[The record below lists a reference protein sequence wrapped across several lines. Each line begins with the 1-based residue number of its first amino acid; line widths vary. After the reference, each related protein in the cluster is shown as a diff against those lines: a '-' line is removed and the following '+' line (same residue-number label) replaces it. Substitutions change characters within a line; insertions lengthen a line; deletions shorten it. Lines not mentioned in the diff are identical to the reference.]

1 MKKVFSFLKNHP
13 LFVLGCLVSVIALFL
28 DSESGLTLAM
38 ATVTTVDP
46 GSPTA
51 SQGQAGLNTQLPG
64 EATTVSNV
72 KEASDIIEPDIDEE
86 ITKIA
91 SDESIIDTIKRRV
104 RRQVR
109 VTGYEVKHYLIDEK
123 PATITVKTKVEGG
136 NKNAIIAFEEAG
148 AAEQIDAYY
157 TAVAL
162 GVKGY
167 KEDGVTQSD
176 ADLSLMCIGKDA
188 STGNPI
194 FMPVNGTKASAEQ
207 PYSNMPAIPAGTV
220 FALCA
225 SAAYETQK
233 FIAPSTVVPTPE
245 VMYLQKQLCNRIV
258 SDYFEAQK
266 KKVPFK
272 DSIIAE
278 AILRQFRLESCR
290 TAWIGSKG
298 KIKVQALDPSL
309 GQQFAY
315 FSEGLIWQ
323 FKRPYDL
330 ELNKDGKFTFDEIID
345 LAKYKFTGFASSKK
359 AAFLLGKE
367 LLATIQKMDVTKHK
381 DISMSEGKV
390 WGIECTKLHTVF
402 GDIDLIHDPTLDK
415 LGYEWCGGLIDEEG
429 LVRYYMKN
437 EDSKTEDVVGEEAKR
452 QVVMTIDCL
461 CLKGYSHVWVN
472 GNALKPTE

>member
-1 MKKVFSFLKNHP
+1 MKKFISFLKKNP
-13 LFVLGCLVSVIALFL
+13 LFLLGCVVSVIALLF
-28 DSESGLTLAM
+28 DSESGLCLAM
-38 ATVTTVDP
+38 AAVTTVEP
-46 GSPTA
+46 GGPTA
-51 SQGQAGLNTQLPG
+51 SQGQAGLDTQLGG
-64 EATTVSNV
+64 EATTVSNA

-104 RRQVR
+104 KRQVR

-123 PATITVKTKVEGG
+123 PATITVKTEVTGG
-136 NKNAIIAFEEAG
+136 NKTAIIAFEEAG

-167 KEDGVTQSD
+167 KEDGVTKSE
-176 ADLSLMCIGKDA
+176 ADLCLMCTGKDA

-194 FMPVNGTKASAEQ
+194 FMPVNGTKASTEQ
-207 PYSNMPAIPAGTV
+207 SYSNMPAIPAGTK

-225 SAAYETQK
+225 SAGYETQK

-245 VMYLQKQLCNRIV
+245 IMYLQKQLCNRIV

-272 DSIIAE
+272 DSVIAE

-298 KIKVQALDPSL
+298 KIKVQAMDPSL
-309 GQQFAY
+309 GSQFAY

-323 FKRPYDL
+323 FKRSFDIVPNA
-330 ELNKDGKFTFDEIID
+330 EGKLTFDEIID
-345 LAKYKFTGFASSKK
+345 LMKFKFTGFASSKK
-359 AAFLLGKE
+359 AIFLMGKE
-367 LLATIQKMDVTKHK
+367 LLGAIQKIDVTKHK
-381 DISMSEGKV
+381 DITMSDSKV

-402 GDIDLIHDPTLDK
+402 GDIHLVHDPALDK
-415 LGYEWCGGLIDEEG
+415 LGYEWSGGLIDEEG

-472 GNALKPTE
+472 GGALKPNE